1 MKEFARHGVDVAL
14 ITAATPSA
22 EPIELTASI
31 CRDRGRVVVMGTVD
45 LGVSRQP
52 MYMKELSLVLSRS
65 YGPGRYDPQHE
76 EEGVDYPIGY
86 VRWTEK
92 RNMEAFLELLAS
104 GAINVTP
111 FIERRCSVEQ
121 GGAAYRELKDTGAYT
136 VLLEYP
142 IRALIAVPA
151 VSSDSPQ
158 SVRARRSEELRIG
171 YIGAGSFARV
181 VIFPALRQSRGVA
194 LHSVATA
201 SGVAAESARRLF
213 SFGPGNAGWRP
224 ASGQR
229 HRCGGGPLSPATTAM
244 RNTSL
249 RPFPITSLFSWKNR
263 WPSAEQLE
271 EVKCAYRQRK
281 RGTPLLF

>member
-1 MKEFARHGVDVAL
+1 V
-14 ITAATPSA
+14 
-22 EPIELTASI
+22 
-31 CRDRGRVVVMGTVD
+31 
-45 LGVSRQP
+45 
-52 MYMKELSLVLSRS
+52 
-65 YGPGRYDPQHE
+65 
-76 EEGVDYPIGY
+76 
-86 VRWTEK
+86 
-92 RNMEAFLELLAS
+92 
-104 GAINVTP
+104 INVTP

-171 YIGAGSFARV
+171 CIGAGSFARA
-181 VIFPALRQSRGVA
+181 VIFPALRQSRA
-194 LHSVATA
+194 WLCT
-201 SGVAAESARRLF
+201 RLR
-213 SFGPGNAGWRP
+213 PPRAWPPNPPAGCLTLAQAMP
-224 ASGQR
+224 AGDLLQDNDTDAVVV
-229 HRCGGGPLSPATTAM
+229 LSPAMTAM

-271 EVKCAYRQRK
+271 EVKCAYQAEKERHASLFCRSP
-281 RGTPLLF
+281 RVHGRPPDISLTNTGRSRTPAEAAGSSASSAILWTGHVA